1 MKYTATLEAHYS
13 RRDNSGNCY
22 WALRFIDHETG
33 KVVVGTVCGGESNIY
48 AIRQHWNNPNGWD
61 GGVLFTTVQHGKRDF
76 KQMVKDWPYA
86 GCDPLQLAQFIRHG
100 LDVAGPCSEYQ

>member
-13 RRDNSGNCY
+13 KRDRTGNCY

-33 KVVVGTVCGGESNIY
+33 NAVCARGCGGESNINS
-48 AIRQHWNNPNGWD
+48 IRYYWNNPNGWD
-61 GGVLFTTVQHGKRDF
+61 GSVRCVTIEHGKRDF
-76 KQMVKDWPYA
+76 KQMTKHWPHA
-86 GCDPLQLAQFIRHG
+86 GCDPEQLAQFIRHG